1 MQNNNT
7 SRSQCHSTVFW
18 GEIAPCDHVV
28 QIYEDREAFL
38 DILTGFVTDG
48 IKSGDCVVLILKPDH
63 LQALDERLTAQNYDI
78 KQLIAQAKFIAVD
91 AQQAL
96 SEFMIDGWPDQAKFM
111 SFISELLNRARK
123 THTQIRA
130 FGEMVALLWE
140 QGHYG
145 ATVNL
150 EHLWNNLLAEQSFK
164 LFCAYPKSGFTQNP
178 GESILD
184 ICATHSM
191 VIDGKNGASE
201 ISYLKVSQ
209 TP

>member
-63 LQALDERLTAQNYDI
+63 LQALDERLMVQNYDI
-78 KQLIAQAKFIAVD
+78 KQLTAQAKFIAVD

-111 SFISELLNRARK
+111 TFISGLLNRARK

-191 VIDGKNGASE
+191 VIDGKKGTSE

-209 TP
+209 TT

>member
-1 MQNNNT
+1 MQNHNT
-7 SRSQCHSTVFW
+7 SRNQCHSTVFW

-38 DILTGFVTDG
+38 NILTGFVTDG

-63 LQALDERLTAQNYDI
+63 LQALDERLIVQNYDI
-78 KQLIAQAKFIAVD
+78 KQLTAEAKFIAVD

-111 SFISELLNRARK
+111 TFISELLNRARK

-140 QGHYG
+140 QGQYG

-178 GESILD
+178 EESILD

-191 VIDGKNGASE
+191 VIDGKKGSSE

-209 TP
+209 TT